1 MISMQTSEVALLSI
15 ILVFPL
21 ADLLLD
27 KYRFKSKSQEYVK
40 TAVILWA
47 ITGFLCYSFFGGKL
61 SIQAPDGLPVSTWKL
76 YFAIS
81 IFIAFLAYFVYLI
94 SSINNNEHIR
104 QQVLGQLQ
112 NGSNSLVDLLPKSRK
127 ELLLFTFLVSVTAG
141 VCEELIFRWYLYSFL
156 EQQTNWIVAILGSS
170 MIFGLWHCYLGW
182 RHVLRTAFIGVAF
195 CGVYLY
201 FESIVVA
208 VIAHIIIDVYSGTI
222 AFYAKNTSN
231 RVPIKS

>member
-1 MISMQTSEVALLSI
+1 MQASEIALLSI

-21 ADLLLD
+21 ADLLLE
-27 KYRFKSKSQEYVK
+27 KYRLKSKSQEYVK
-40 TAVILWA
+40 TAVILWV
-47 ITGFLCYSFFGGKL
+47 ITGFLCYCFFGGEL
-61 SIQAPDGLPVSTWKL
+61 SIQAPDGLPASTWKI

-81 IFIAFLAYFVYLI
+81 IFITFLAYFVYLI
-94 SSINNNEHIR
+94 YSINNNEHIR

-170 MIFGLWHCYLGW
+170 MIFGLWHFYLGW
-182 RHVLRTAFIGVAF
+182 RHVLRTAIIGVVF

-208 VIAHIIIDVYSGTI
+208 IIAHIIIDVYSGAI
-222 AFYAKNTSN
+222 AFYAKSN
-231 RVPIKS
+231 SHHVPIKG